1 MSCRSRLSVL
11 NEKLTYLETKVDHIE
26 TRGTNGDEE
35 QKNQL
40 HNCTDMSQG
49 NELLLNDFSLWWVNT
64 CFNIICDLK
73 FAFKIAIKYIFNGK
87 VPVGS
92 PILLLS
98 HPELQTRNFPWP
110 ESRDKLTAGSA

>member
-35 QKNQL
+35 QNNQL

-73 FAFKIAIKYIFNGK
+73 FAFKIAIKYLMEKYLLDPPSCFC
-87 VPVGS
+87 
-92 PILLLS
+92 PILS
-98 HPELQTRNFPWP
+98 Y
-110 ESRDKLTAGSA
+110 KLGTFLGQNQEIN